1 MAGYTR
7 QSTYTD
13 GDVINAAD
21 SNNEFDQIL
30 NVFSNTG
37 GHKHDGTAA
46 EGPVIGLIGDPG
58 VVTPLNKVVVSDSN
72 NRIGVFVDVGSSSV
86 EQVRFQDG
94 AIVPVTDN
102 DVDLGATGAE
112 FKDLHIDGT
121 ANIDS
126 LVADTV
132 DVNGGTIDGAV
143 IGGSSAAAVTT
154 TSLTVTSG
162 TAVTSIDTDL
172 SSVSG
177 SDDTL
182 ASAKAIKTYVDA
194 QVTAQD
200 LDFQGDSG
208 GALSIDLDSE
218 SLTIAGGTG
227 IDTSGSGNTLSVAVD
242 STVATLTGS
251 QTLTNKTLTA
261 PILSGSSSAAGSI
274 LFKEDTDN
282 GTNSATLIGPAS
294 TGDVTIT
301 LPAATDTLVGKA
313 TTDTL
318 TNKTLTAPILS
329 GSASAA
335 GSILFKED
343 TDNGTNA
350 VTLIGPAST
359 ADVTVTLPAAT
370 DTLVGKTTTDTLT
383 NKTIDVD
390 NNTVSN
396 IEVDNLKSGVLDTDL
411 SSVSGS
417 DDTLA
422 SAKAVKAYVDAQ
434 LTVSDLDFQGDSG
447 GALSIDLDSETL
459 DIAGGTG
466 IDTSGS
472 GNTLTVAID
481 STVTTLT
488 GSQTLTNK
496 TLTAPT
502 LSGSSSAAGSIL
514 FKEDTDNG
522 TNAVTL
528 IGPAATADVTV
539 TLPSSAG
546 TVALTSDVP
555 SAGISSG
562 NVATFTSGAE
572 DNDFLRIDGTAIE
585 GRSASEVLS
594 DIGGQAALTF
604 GISNT
609 NIPIFTSGVADDD
622 FLRIAGTS
630 VEGRSAAEVLS
641 DIGGQASLTFGISNT
656 NAVKIDS
663 SSVADDEFARFTA
676 NGLESRSAAEVL
688 SDIGASAVAGSSS
701 IVTTGALDAGSITS
715 GFGTINNG
723 ASSITTTG
731 VITGGT
737 VEATADT
744 SAGDNAAIGFTAAE
758 GLILTGQGSTNDVT
772 IKNDADADVIEIPT
786 GTTNVTIAGGLT
798 VGSVATAKTDTD
810 TSNTGNVTLDFSAN
824 QNFVLTLTGNTTLVN
839 PSTETVG
846 QSGFIVCIQD
856 GTGGRTLSLGTDYE
870 TAGGAGITL
879 SSAASTTDII
889 PYVVAASNRIL
900 LGAPQLAFS

>member
-7 QSTYTD
+7 QSSYTD
-13 GDVINAAD
+13 GDVIDAAD

-37 GHKHDGTAA
+37 GHKHDGTTA

-72 NRIGVFVDVGSSSV
+72 NRIGVFVDVSSSSV

-126 LVADTV
+126 LVADTA
-132 DVNGGTIDGAV
+132 DINGGTIDGAV

-162 TAVTSIDTDL
+162 TAITSIDTDI

-182 ASAKAIKTYVDA
+182 ASAKAIKTYVDS

-227 IDTSGSGNTLSVAVD
+227 IDTSGSSNTLSVAID

-261 PILSGSSSAAGSI
+261 PVLSGSSSSAGSI

-294 TGDVTIT
+294 TADVTIT

-313 TTDTL
+313 
-318 TNKTLTAPILS
+318 
-329 GSASAA
+329 
-335 GSILFKED
+335 
-343 TDNGTNA
+343 
-350 VTLIGPAST
+350 
-359 ADVTVTLPAAT
+359 
-370 DTLVGKTTTDTLT
+370 TTDTLT

-434 LTVSDLDFQGDSG
+434 LTGSDLDFQGDSG

-481 STVTTLT
+481 STVATLT

-528 IGPAATADVTV
+528 IGPASTADVTV

-546 TVALTSDVP
+546 TVALTSDIP
-555 SAGISSG
+555 SSGISSG
-562 NVATFTSGAE
+562 NVATFTSGAA

-604 GISNT
+604 GISDT

-630 VEGRSAAEVLS
+630 VEGRSASEVLS

-676 NGLESRSAAEVL
+676 NGLESRSASEVL
-688 SDIGASAVAGSSS
+688 SDIGASAAAGSS
-701 IVTTGALDAGSITS
+701 IVTTGALDSGSITS
-715 GFGTINNG
+715 GFGAIDNG
-723 ASSITTTG
+723 ASAITTTG

-737 VEATADT
+737 VEATGDT
-744 SAGDNAAIGFTAAE
+744 SAGDNAAMGFTAAE

-798 VGSVATAKTDTD
+798 VGAVATAKTDTD
-810 TSNTGNVTLDFSAN
+810 TSNTGSVTLDFSAN
-824 QNFVLTLTGNTTLVN
+824 QNFVLTLTGNVTLAN

-879 SSAASTTDII
+879 SSAASATDII